1 MPSAV
6 TGTKLHMAF
15 RLTPHERGFYPLF
28 TRAAENI
35 VAAAEELTKLVAAE
49 PSGRPVLA
57 ARVKDLEHTGDDLT
71 HEIMVKLNSV
81 FVTPFDREDI
91 YRLASSLDDVLDAI
105 EEAADRI
112 VLYRLDALPAGIS
125 VQADVLLRAARATA
139 SAMPGLEKLDS
150 LREYWVPVN
159 SLEDEGDEAYRELLR
174 DLLAPTNDA
183 SPLDVLTV
191 LKIKEIVETLEEAAD
206 AFETVANTVESI
218 AVKEA

>member
-1 MPSAV
+1 
-6 TGTKLHMAF
+6 MAF

-35 VAAAEELTKLVAAE
+35 VAAAEGLAELVAAD
-49 PSGRPVLA
+49 PADRPPLA
-57 ARVKDLEHTGDDLT
+57 ARVKDLEHAGDDLT

-91 YRLASSLDDVLDAI
+91 YRLASSLDDVLDAM

-112 VLYRLDALPAGIS
+112 VLYRLDELPKGIS
-125 VQADVLLRAARATA
+125 VQTDVLLRAAISTA
-139 SAMPGLEKLDS
+139 AAMPGLEKLES
-150 LREYWVPVN
+150 LREYWVHVN
-159 SLEDEGDEAYRELLR
+159 SLEDEGDAAYRSLLR
-174 DLLAPTNDA
+174 DLLAPDDDVT
-183 SPLDVLTV
+183 PLDVLTV
-191 LKIKEIVETLEEAAD
+191 LKIKEVVETLEEAAD